1 MKIVTSAL
9 LKKVILKVYIS
20 LHALSM
26 CQTIIL
32 LIENFIKK
40 DDKCFWKTSLE
51 ILHFIFRNFWHLL
64 PFQVFLLLVCVGG
77 REALIFHVWVKVKR
91 SLNQTWGSSC
101 VAGRE
106 AMFEITLNQNKYHHN
121 GQTRPDSTN
130 YYSKLSIII
139 WARL

>member
-26 CQTIIL
+26 CQTIII

-40 DDKCFWKTSLE
+40 DDKCFRKHLSKYY
-51 ILHFIFRNFWHLL
+51 ILFSENPQICCPSRYFYYW
-64 PFQVFLLLVCVGG
+64 CGGGEEGVG
-77 REALIFHVWVKVKR
+77 ALIFHVWVKVKR

-106 AMFEITLNQNKYHHN
+106 AMFEITLNQNKYQH
-121 GQTRPDSTN
+121 SA
-130 YYSKLSIII
+130 L
-139 WARL
+139 ARLNYELLLHI